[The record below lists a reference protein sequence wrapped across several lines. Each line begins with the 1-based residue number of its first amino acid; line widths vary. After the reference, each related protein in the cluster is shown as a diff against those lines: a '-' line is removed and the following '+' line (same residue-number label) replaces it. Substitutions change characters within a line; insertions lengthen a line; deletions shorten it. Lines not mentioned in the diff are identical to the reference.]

1 MRSIAVTIL
10 LVLASALLLLTLAL
24 LAGVRLVVALGRR
37 VLADRVTRRGNQ
49 LYRLGQRVRDADE
62 RISAALGIVTE
73 RRGRW

>member
-1 MRSIAVTIL
+1 MRRVSVTIL

-24 LAGVRLVVALGRR
+24 LAGVQLLVTLGRR
-37 VLADRVTRRGNQ
+37 VLADRVTRQGNQ

-62 RISAALGIVTE
+62 RLIAALGIVTE